1 MKYKPLK
8 KDLTEQ
14 EETCFYCNRK
24 LKSLKAYV
32 LEDIETGNNIFV
44 GPSCIKE
51 FVSKDY
57 NLSLIPDLTKYTEV
71 LNPRGK
77 KENDTDDDEKIRIQ
91 KQSTL
96 EQIEKDHKKAI
107 EYLELREDK
116 LAESYNTSYGIL
128 NEYYQLY
135 LNDKILEPNTIKHIL
150 NIEKNA
156 PEKFK
161 LINLQMCYNYSFW
174 IKVGIRQLDNEA
186 SIFLKSI
193 EKHLQKNLT
202 ITDKQKE
209 GVNKWLENLTGI
221 PKLK

>member
-14 EETCFYCNRK
+14 EETCFYCNRR

-32 LEDIETGNNIFV
+32 LEDLETGYNIFV

-51 FVSKDY
+51 FISKDY
-57 NLSLIPDLTKYTEV
+57 NLSLIPDLTRYTEA
-71 LNPRGK
+71 LNSRGK
-77 KENDTDDDEKIRIQ
+77 KENDSEERVHIQ
-91 KQSTL
+91 KENTL
-96 EQIEKDHKKAI
+96 EQSEKDYKKAI

-116 LAESYNTSYGIL
+116 LAGSYNTSYTVL
-128 NEYYQLY
+128 NKYYQIY
-135 LNDKILEPNTIKHIL
+135 LTNNKLETDIVRHIL

-161 LINLQMCYNYSFW
+161 LINLQKCYNYSFW
-174 IKVGIRQLDNEA
+174 IKVGIRQLNEEA
-186 SIFLKSI
+186 SSFLKSI
-193 EKHLQKNLT
+193 ESYLQINLT
-202 ITDKQKE
+202 ITDKQKK
-209 GVNKWLENLTGI
+209 GVNKWLEKLDAI